1 MRRNKYFLEGKLL
14 TKGEKRLCDILYKPF
29 FKMLCYVK
37 DILQMP
43 RIIGITGNIA
53 CGKTAVGHMLLEL
66 GAERYIDADAV
77 VHKLYLGGQPIA
89 VKVAEAFGPRV
100 VAPDGSV
107 DRKALGAI
115 VFRDAEAMR
124 RLEAIVHPAV
134 SQALAQ
140 ELASVSPSGI
150 VVIDAVKL
158 LEGGSGK
165 FCQSKWMVVCTEE
178 QEFARLVARNQFS
191 AEEVWARIHAQPSVA
206 DRLPLVDEVID
217 NSGTVED
224 TRKQVAAAF
233 ERFCKQFPA

>member
-1 MRRNKYFLEGKLL
+1 MRDR
-14 TKGEKRLCDILYKPF
+14 
-29 FKMLCYVK
+29 
-37 DILQMP
+37 LQMP

-53 CGKTAVGHMLLEL
+53 CGKTAVGHMLLDL

-77 VHKLYLGGQPIA
+77 VHKLYLAGKPIA
-89 VKVAEAFGPRV
+89 VKLAEAFGPRV

-115 VFRDAEAMR
+115 VFQDAEAMR
-124 RLEAIVHPAV
+124 RLEVIVHPAV
-134 SQALAQ
+134 SEALAN

-165 FCQSKWMVVCTEE
+165 FCQSKWMVVCSEE

-191 AEEVWARIHAQPSVA
+191 AEEAWARIHAQASVA

-217 NSGTVED
+217 NSGSLED
-224 TRKQVAAAF
+224 TRKQVAAAY

>member
-1 MRRNKYFLEGKLL
+1 
-14 TKGEKRLCDILYKPF
+14 
-29 FKMLCYVK
+29 
-37 DILQMP
+37 MP

-77 VHKLYLGGQPIA
+77 VHKLYQRGQALA
-89 VKVAEAFGPRV
+89 VKVAEAFGRGV
-100 VAPDGSV
+100 VASDGNI
-107 DRKALGAI
+107 DRKTLGAI
-115 VFRDAEAMR
+115 VFQDDEAMR

-134 SQALAQ
+134 GQALAD
-140 ELASVSPSGI
+140 ELASVTPSGI

-165 FCQSKWMVVCTEE
+165 LAQSKWMVVCPEE
-178 QEFARLVARNQFS
+178 LEYARLVARNQLNP
-191 AEEVWARIHAQPSVA
+191 EEAWARIRAQPSVV

-217 NSGTVED
+217 NSGSLDE
-224 TRKQVAAAF
+224 TRKQVAAAY